1 MQVTFLVPFC
11 WSVNC
16 MSWVFGSENISRRC
30 LSIAIYRKI
39 DLYYLCLFRF
49 FSGLWLVWFWSA
61 NYTSIPDLNLWPV
74 LILEIFSCW
83 DIEKGQLKFLVTFLA
98 VFFQSVNCTILV
110 CKLYLLFQTI
120 LNLWP
125 VLILEIFSD

>member
-83 DIEKGQLKFLVTFLA
+83 DIEKDQLKFLVTFLA